1 MKIYS
6 VFDLKAASYGPL
18 VAYQTDGEAARALSL
33 MLKEKGTSLSEFP
46 GDFNLTQVGE
56 WDPQTG
62 QLSGGDPRVVCN
74 LAALVG

>member
-18 VAYQTDGEAARALSL
+18 VAYMTDGEAARALSII
-33 MLKEKGTSLSEFP
+33 LKEKGTSVSEFP

-62 QLSGGDPRVVCN
+62 QLEGGVPRVVCN
-74 LAALVG
+74 LSALVG